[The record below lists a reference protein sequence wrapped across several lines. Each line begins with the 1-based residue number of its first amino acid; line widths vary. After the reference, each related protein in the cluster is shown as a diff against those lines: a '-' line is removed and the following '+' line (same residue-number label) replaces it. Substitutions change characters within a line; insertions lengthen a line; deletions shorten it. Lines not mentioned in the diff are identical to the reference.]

1 MPTYDYKCENCGK
14 TFEYF
19 QSMQDEPLSV
29 CRECNGHLKR
39 LIGGGLG
46 IIFKGSGFYVTDNK
60 GKNSNVST
68 LKNTSKTDSKTEKKV
83 PETSPV
89 KKTETKKETVKTP

>member
-1 MPTYDYKCENCGK
+1 MPTYDYKCEKCER

-19 QSMQDEPLSV
+19 QSMSDEPLSV
-29 CRECNGHLKR
+29 CQECQGTLKR

-60 GKNSNVST
+60 GKNSNTS
-68 LKNTSKTDSKTEKKV
+68 NTKDKKTGN
-83 PETSPV
+83 PESSPAV
-89 KKTETKKETVKTP
+89 KTETKKEPQKEAVKTP

>member
-1 MPTYDYKCENCGK
+1 MPTYDYKCEKCER

-19 QSMQDEPLSV
+19 QSMSDEPLTI
-29 CRECNGHLKR
+29 CKECQGPLKR

-60 GKNSNVST
+60 SNNSNSST
-68 LKNTSKTDSKTEKKV
+68 PKVNTSDKT
-83 PETSPV
+83 V
-89 KKTETKKETVKTP
+89 KSEPSTANKSETKKETVSTA

>member
-1 MPTYDYKCENCGK
+1 MPTYDYKCEKCER

-19 QSMQDEPLSV
+19 QSMSDEPLAV
-29 CRECNGHLKR
+29 CQECQGPLKR

-60 GKNSNVST
+60 GKNSNTSN
-68 LKNTSKTDSKTEKKV
+68 LKDTKTGKSESS
-83 PETSPV
+83 PET
-89 KKTETKKETVKTP
+89 KTETKKEPKKEAVKTP

>member
-1 MPTYDYKCENCGK
+1 MDEGLICECGNEKRFIGFNKGFKKYCEKCGR

-19 QSMQDEPLSV
+19 QSMSDETLTI
-29 CRECNGHLKR
+29 CQECQGPLKR

-60 GKNSNVST
+60 GKNSN
-68 LKNTSKTDSKTEKKV
+68 NTK
-83 PETSPV
+83 
-89 KKTETKKETVKTP
+89 